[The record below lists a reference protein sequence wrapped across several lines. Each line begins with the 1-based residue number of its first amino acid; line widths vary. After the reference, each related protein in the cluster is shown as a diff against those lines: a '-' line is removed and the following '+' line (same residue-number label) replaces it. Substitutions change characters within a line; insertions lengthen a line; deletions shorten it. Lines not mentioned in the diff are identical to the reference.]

1 MRHALL
7 RYTFLVALCSAPA
20 GAAVFHVTS
29 TADTLDGVCDDHCS
43 LREAIVAANHNGGT
57 DVVMVGPGTYTL
69 TRPGAGEDLG
79 ATGDLDSTGGL
90 QLVGAGARDTIID
103 GGGLDRVLDASGI
116 GAFELFGLTVRN
128 GHVDGDGGGI
138 RATTTFKME
147 RCLVEASSASHDGG
161 GVFATGSGQFVGS
174 GDIVIDRSTI
184 AGNEAG
190 DEGGG
195 LWAGQEL
202 ILTSSTISGNHAD
215 SGGGV
220 ALIQFFST
228 IQSVTI
234 TGNSAHFFAGGIAT
248 VGQEDFPSS
257 GEFAPIG
264 AGVGNSIVAG
274 NTAPIGADCQGL
286 VDSDGANLFGRGD
299 GCAFIGDLARNQ
311 VGTAQAPIDPLL
323 APLGDYGGP
332 TPTHPLLAGSPAIDT
347 GAQVLSSPTI
357 IDCHR
362 SDQRQ
367 VARPADGNLDGQAWC
382 DIGAYERSETCLT
395 AGGELCLG
403 KRFRVTASWST
414 EQGTGAG
421 QALPAAADTG
431 YFWFFAPGNVELTVK
446 VLDGCGVNGHY
457 WVFTSGLTDVGVELA
472 VDDTRS
478 GRRYVHTNPRGQAF
492 AADLATE
499 AIPCD

>member
-7 RYTFLVALCSAPA
+7 RYAILVALCSAPA

-43 LREAIVAANHNGGT
+43 LREAIVAANHSAGT
-57 DVVMVGPGTYTL
+57 DVVMLGPGTYTL

-79 ATGDLDSTGGL
+79 ATGDLDSNGGL
-90 QLVGAGARDTIID
+90 QLVGTGARETVID
-103 GGGLDRVLDASGI
+103 GGGLDRVLDARGI

-128 GHVDGDGGGI
+128 GHVNGDGGGI
-138 RATTTFKME
+138 RSVNTFKME
-147 RCLVEASSASHDGG
+147 RCLVEASSASAYGG
-161 GVFATGSGQFVGS
+161 GVFAAGSNAFVGS
-174 GDIVIDRSTI
+174 GDVIIDRSTI
-184 AGNEAG
+184 AGNDAG

-195 LWAGQEL
+195 LWAGGEL
-202 ILTSSTISGNHAD
+202 ILTSSTISGNHAA

-220 ALIQFFST
+220 AMVQFFST
-228 IQSVTI
+228 VQSVTI
-234 TGNSAHFFAGGIAT
+234 TGNSADFFAGGIVTAGEE
-248 VGQEDFPSS
+248 VLSGGPS
-257 GEFAPIG
+257 EPIG
-264 AGVGNSIVAG
+264 VGIGNSIVAG
-274 NTAPIGADCQGL
+274 NTAPLGADCLGF

-299 GCAFIGDLARNQ
+299 GCTFIGDLGRNQ

-347 GAQVLSSPTI
+347 GARVLSSLTNL
-357 IDCHR
+357 DCHP

-367 VARPADGNLDGQAWC
+367 AARPADGNLDGVAWC

-395 AGGELCLG
+395 AGPELCLG
-403 KRFRVTASWST
+403 ERFRVTAQWST
-414 EQGTGAG
+414 EHGTGAG

-446 VLDGCGVNGHY
+446 VLDACGVNGHY

-472 VDDTRS
+472 VEDTRS
-478 GRRYVHTNPRGQAF
+478 GRRYVHANPRGQAF

-499 AIPCD
+499 AIPCE